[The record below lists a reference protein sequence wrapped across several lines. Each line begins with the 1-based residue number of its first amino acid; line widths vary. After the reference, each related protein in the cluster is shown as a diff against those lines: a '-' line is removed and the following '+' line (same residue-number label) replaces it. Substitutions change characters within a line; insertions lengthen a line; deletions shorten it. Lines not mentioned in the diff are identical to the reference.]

1 MALKYI
7 IYLSVEQFKEIKTN
21 GSVVVNGQTIVDS
34 PDNDY
39 RVPDETQEQIADLQA
54 EQAVQSAKITTL
66 QSAVDN
72 LVLEEVYPL
81 YSKEGN
87 PVNSRYVQFPDQ
99 PEPAEIFGGQWELDE
114 DAMDKFLVGAGN
126 LYALGTTGGSA
137 EHLHTLESGYARISP
152 RTSGWSYYQ
161 LTEAPGGWVPTHVSR
176 DADLYEEFDEYGV
189 SGAVKLGG
197 TTDATS
203 TIPPY
208 LAVNI
213 WKRTA

>member
-54 EQAVQSAKITTL
+54 EQAVQGAKITTL
-66 QSAVDN
+66 QSAVNN
-72 LVLEEVYPL
+72 LKLEMF
-81 YSKEGN
+81 
-87 PVNSRYVQFPDQ
+87 PVGSRYTQYPDE
-99 PEPAEIFGGQWELDE
+99 PEPAERFGGTWDLDE

-126 LYALGTTGGSA
+126 LYALGSTGGSA
-137 EHLHTLESGYARISP
+137 DAVVVEHTHTFENLSAGAESIRDDGYALQR
-152 RTSGWSYYQ
+152 GY
-161 LTEAPGGWVPTHVSR
+161 GGASIENVGNNT
-176 DADLYEEFDEYGV
+176 ALYSIASTGED
-189 SGAVKLGG
+189 G
-197 TTDATS
+197 TNKNL
-203 TIPPY
+203 PPY

>member
-1 MALKYI
+1 MALKRI
-7 IYLSVEQFKEIKTN
+7 VYLKKAAFTTLKNTGTV
-21 GSVVVNGQTIVDS
+21 IVDGKTITYS
-34 PDNDY
+34 EDDDY

-54 EQAVQSAKITTL
+54 EQAVQGAKITTL
-66 QSAVDN
+66 QSAVNN
-72 LVLEEVYPL
+72 LKLEMF
-81 YSKEGN
+81 
-87 PVNSRYVQFPDQ
+87 PVGSRYTQYPDE
-99 PEPAEIFGGQWELDE
+99 PEPAERFGGTWDLDE

>member
-39 RVPDETQEQIADLQA
+39 RVPDKTQEQIADLQA
-54 EQAVQSAKITTL
+54 EQAVQGAKITTL
-66 QSAVDN
+66 QSAVNN
-72 LVLEEVYPL
+72 LKLEMF
-81 YSKEGN
+81 
-87 PVNSRYVQFPDQ
+87 PVGSRYTQYPDE
-99 PEPAEIFGGQWELDE
+99 PEPAERFGGQWELDE

-126 LYALGTTGGSA
+126 LYALGENGGSA